1 MQLPRREMRFSR
13 RSNIRYSLL
22 HVGRDI
28 FSMRMHGIVMALS
41 YRQFCRFWGKVFLLA
56 AIIAAIA
63 GLLTG
68 DGEWVG
74 MLYLGAAVLL
84 VLAVV
89 FLLMERMIRE
99 KEPQ

>member
-1 MQLPRREMRFSR
+1 F
-13 RSNIRYSLL
+13 
-22 HVGRDI
+22 HA
-28 FSMRMHGIVMALS
+28 HAWIVMALS
-41 YRQFCRFWGKVFLLA
+41 YRQFCRFWGKGFLLA

-84 VLAVV
+84 AVV
-89 FLLMERMIRE
+89 FLLMGRMIRE
-99 KEPQ
+99 TEPQ

>member
-1 MQLPRREMRFSR
+1 
-13 RSNIRYSLL
+13 
-22 HVGRDI
+22 
-28 FSMRMHGIVMALS
+28 MALS
-41 YRQFCRFWGKVFLLA
+41 YKEFCRFWGKGFLLA

-89 FLLMERMIRE
+89 FLMMGRMIRE
-99 KEPQ
+99 TEPQ

>member
-1 MQLPRREMRFSR
+1 
-13 RSNIRYSLL
+13 
-22 HVGRDI
+22 
-28 FSMRMHGIVMALS
+28 MALS
-41 YRQFCRFWGKVFLLA
+41 YRQFCRFWGKGFLLA

-89 FLLMERMIRE
+89 FLLMGRMIRE
-99 KEPQ
+99 TEPQ

>member
-1 MQLPRREMRFSR
+1 MT
-13 RSNIRYSLL
+13 
-22 HVGRDI
+22 
-28 FSMRMHGIVMALS
+28 LS
-41 YRQFCRFWGKVFLLA
+41 YGQFCRFWGKGFLLA

-84 VLAVV
+84 VVAVAFLAMGR
-89 FLLMERMIRE
+89 LIRE
-99 KEPQ
+99 EEQE

>member
-1 MQLPRREMRFSR
+1 
-13 RSNIRYSLL
+13 
-22 HVGRDI
+22 
-28 FSMRMHGIVMALS
+28 MALS
-41 YRQFCRFWGKVFLLA
+41 YRQFCRFWGKGFLLS

-89 FLLMERMIRE
+89 FLLMGRMIRE
-99 KEPQ
+99 TEPQ

>member
-1 MQLPRREMRFSR
+1 
-13 RSNIRYSLL
+13 
-22 HVGRDI
+22 
-28 FSMRMHGIVMALS
+28 MALS